1 MTTLSTHT
9 SSHFVRRL
17 RRTVVALSLTGALAL
32 GCISCGST
40 GTYWGVDQHY
50 PVGNGSVYYGAYGGD
65 GPHHRHYSKK
75 EYKKY
80 RKEQKKLRK
89 KQEKLRKK
97 QMKHARK
104 HHRHHHH
111 DD

>member
-1 MTTLSTHT
+1 MTTLSTHKPT
-9 SSHFVRRL
+9 IYVRRVW
-17 RRTVVALSLTGALAL
+17 RTCLALSLSCVLAL
-32 GCISCGST
+32 GCLSCGPT

-50 PVGNGSVYYGAYGGD
+50 PVGNGTVYYGAYGGD
-65 GPHHRHYSKK
+65 GPHHHHYSKK

-80 RKEQKKLRK
+80 LKEQKKLRK
-89 KQEKLRKK
+89 KQEKWRKK
-97 QMKHARK
+97 QLKHARK